1 MLTKILAISGKPG
14 LYKLIS
20 TNKNLNVVES
30 LLDGKRLPMYMQEKA
45 IALSDISIYTTKDDV
60 PLREVFAKI
69 KTKENGKKV
78 SIDTKSGNNVI
89 FDYFEQVLPDFDKD
103 KVYASDIKKLLN
115 WYNLLVEKDIDFEK
129 IEKQEENVSEDDQAN
144 ATDNSDTNENK

>member
-45 IALSDISIYTTKDDV
+45 IALSDISIYTTKDDI
-60 PLREVFAKI
+60 PLREVFANI
-69 KTKENGKKV
+69 KTKEEGKKV
-78 SIDTKSGNNVI
+78 SIDTKSANSVI
-89 FDYFEQVLPDFDKD
+89 FDYFEEVLPDFDKD

-115 WYNLLVEKDIDFEK
+115 WYNILIECGVDFEK
-129 IEKQEENVSEDDQAN
+129 IEKEENGEKEDD
-144 ATDNSDTNENK
+144 TEKKKEDHK